1 MKKTI
6 AFLLAVAFVISL
18 AVETFAQRDPAE
30 ELAAVRGYLK
40 TLDVKLVKYK
50 KIKGPKAAATLKNL
64 RAQKVATLKRLA
76 ILKAQAEAAVAPPP
90 PPMAPVPPP
99 PPPVVVKPAPAK
111 AAALFGLGWNT
122 NWTGT
127 YLNTGHGKISG
138 ALGAR
143 VDLVLDDVWGLGSM
157 VGLSANSLKWC
168 IGIGGLY
175 GVDSY
180 NKTIKAIPLFLGA
193 TLDLPASMFVGG
205 NVNYTLYGTGRTSGP
220 YGVEAFVGY
229 KRDFGLGLGKTAVQI
244 GWSAIRAGGSPAIVS
259 AKGLTLSVGQALV
272 L

>member
-1 MKKTI
+1 MKRII
-6 AFLLAVAFVISL
+6 AILLAFAFVASL
-18 AVETFAQRDPAE
+18 ALETFAQRDPAE

-40 TLDVKLVKYK
+40 TLDVKIIKYK
-50 KIKGPKAAATLKNL
+50 GMRGAKAAATLKGL

-90 PPMAPVPPP
+90 PSMAPVPPP
-99 PPPVVVKPAPAK
+99 PVVVTPAPAAK
-111 AAALFGLGWNT
+111 AGILGLGWNT

-143 VDLVLDDVWGLGSM
+143 VDLVIDDMWGLGSM
-157 VGLSANSLKWC
+157 VGLSADSLKWC
-168 IGIGGLY
+168 IGMGGLY

-180 NKTIKAIPLFLGA
+180 NNTIKAIPLFLGA